1 MQTENRFFDDLAR
14 VAGGAFSTMTGLKAE
29 MEAMFRQQL
38 ERMMG
43 DMSLVSRDEF
53 EAVREMAAKAR
64 AEQEALAVRVAEL
77 EAKLAAAAPAG
88 RRKSEKE

>member
-14 VAGGAFSTMTGLKAE
+14 VAGGALSTMTGLKAE

-43 DMSLVSRDEF
+43 DMNMVSRDEF
-53 EAVREMAAKAR
+53 DAVREMAAKAR

-77 EAKLAAAAPAG
+77 EARLDAAAPQR